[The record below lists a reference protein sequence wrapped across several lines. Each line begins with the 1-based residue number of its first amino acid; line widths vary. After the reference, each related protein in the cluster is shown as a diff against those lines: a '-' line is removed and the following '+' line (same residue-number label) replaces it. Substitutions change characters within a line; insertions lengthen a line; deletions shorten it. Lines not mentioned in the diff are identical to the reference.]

1 MDSSGIRSGRSG
13 KKCCFPCSC
22 LKIRQFQ
29 NGCISVCVV
38 GMREVIVRQISSGN
52 VVKHA
57 MADELCIASSEK
69 IDENHQPVC
78 KSVNGVE
85 SHM

>member
-1 MDSSGIRSGRSG
+1 M
-13 KKCCFPCSC
+13 
-22 LKIRQFQ
+22 
-29 NGCISVCVV
+29 
-38 GMREVIVRQISSGN
+38 RQISSGN

-78 KSVNGVE
+78 KSANGVE